1 MHALFPALRDA
12 SPQRGL
18 HLYRGY
24 LHAPRFVSYA
34 ALAGNVALAA
44 EQLRA
49 QGVGA
54 GARVIFPF
62 ETSEAQIV
70 AFLALLAVG
79 ALPLSIRP
87 HLSAATR
94 ASYLDFVTAVADR
107 FSSVAVLDA
116 PSLAGLELPRPRLA
130 LAAPLADPPCATDPL
145 PVRGDVEL
153 AFVQFSSGSTAVPK
167 GVPITFGNLRRN
179 LDIIAGQDGRSVDSP
194 GSTWLPLFHDM
205 GLIGGLLSSLR
216 VGHDAHVANP
226 ADFFMGSL
234 AWLAHLSRLRISHTV
249 IPNLA
254 IDYCLRHLATADA
267 DDLADVDLDALRFVY
282 LGSEPI
288 NIDNLAAFCEHLAPY
303 GLRRDAIKPCYGM
316 AEAVLM
322 VSCTPVDAA
331 YRVVTRPNGLRAIAS
346 GRLDPDFTL
355 ELRDEDGHVCAPGE
369 LGEIHLRDGTLAS
382 GYFEDGRPML
392 AADGYYATGDL
403 GFIDD
408 GDLFIAGRSG
418 DRFKINA
425 QSFFSS
431 DFEQLVEALGCAR
444 PSRCAVVQ
452 IDGRVVV
459 LAEPATRKIVDARAE
474 HEARI
479 AARIAEATGVKVAP
493 EDVVFVRPNQLL
505 YTSSGKLRRAAIVA
519 AYAAGTI
526 QRIV

>member
-1 MHALFPALRDA
+1 MYALFPALRDA
-12 SPQRGL
+12 SPSRGL

-24 LHAPRFVSYA
+24 LHPPRFVSYA

-49 QGVGA
+49 EGIGA

-70 AFLALLAVG
+70 GFLALLTVG

-87 HLSAATR
+87 HLSAAAR
-94 ASYLDFVTAVADR
+94 AGYLEFLTAVADR
-107 FSSVAVLDA
+107 FAAVAVVDA
-116 PSLAGLELPRPRLA
+116 PSLASLELPRPRLT
-130 LAAPLADPPCATDPL
+130 LAAPIADPPPASDAPRE
-145 PVRGDVEL
+145 RGEHEL
-153 AFVQFSSGSTAVPK
+153 AFVQFSSGSTAFPK
-167 GVPITFGNLRRN
+167 GVPITCGNLRRN
-179 LDIIAGQDGRSVDSP
+179 LEMIAGVDGRTVDSP

-205 GLIGGLLSSLR
+205 GLVGGLLSSLR
-216 VGHDAHVANP
+216 VGHDAHVASP

-249 IPNLA
+249 VPNLA

-267 DDLADVDLDALRFVY
+267 DDLADVDLAALRFLY

-288 NIDNLAAFCEHLAPY
+288 NIDNLAAFCERLAPY

-322 VSCTPVDAA
+322 VSCTPADAA
-331 YRVVTRPNGLRAIAS
+331 YRVVARPNGQRAIAS
-346 GRLDPDFTL
+346 GRLDPAFAL
-355 ELRDEDGHVCAPGE
+355 ELRDEDGRVCAPGE
-369 LGEIHLRDGTLAS
+369 LGEIHLRGGTLAS
-382 GYFEDGRPML
+382 EYFEDARPMI
-392 AADGYYATGDL
+392 APDGYYATGDL
-403 GFIDD
+403 GFVDA

-444 PSRCAVVQ
+444 PSRCAVIQ

-493 EDVVFVRPNQLL
+493 EDVIFVRPNQLL
-505 YTSSGKLRRAAIVA
+505 HTSSGKLRRAAIAA
-519 AYAAGTI
+519 AYTAGTI
-526 QRIV
+526 QRIA